1 MVGIYGIGVSAQ
13 GDSYHSN
20 VGIPI
25 NFAEL
30 HVSTITLE
38 PEESGFFEPIPFLV
52 NTLGTMSPL
61 AGFFKTVNGI
71 GDAVS
76 IAGIITQNEAIAD
89 IGEQIN
95 VGKQVEN
102 LLNLA
107 SPGMVDALNKIFELD
122 GDLKDFEIEED
133 FIIYGLA
140 SGDSQDIIELNIAGP
155 TDTGNSKDAITPD
168 MDVETQILKLQN
180 QSQFY
185 RQMLCETD
193 LNDVVVSGESF
204 NELQIYKVYFEVAA
218 HINLVIDQINLLH
231 PTYGVAEKY
240 VLPDF
245 STATDQQLKDAA
257 ILLQQEMCPAF
268 NSLFNRFEAL
278 LYAEALKYAKTSSC
292 CLTSDSDNE
301 DGQDGFVLDQI
312 QWDRLID
319 SLNIPRTFVSLQED
333 EY

>member
-1 MVGIYGIGVSAQ
+1 MPKYLKYIAKPGNSADGSNNIFTNGHTYIPVKVTDDLGQAVNAHLDTLGYNVPVVVFFGSMVGIYGIGVSAQ

-122 GDLKDFEIEED
+122 GDLKDFV
-133 FIIYGLA
+133 GRR
-140 SGDSQDIIELNIAGP
+140 QDKFRA
-155 TDTGNSKDAITPD
+155 
-168 MDVETQILKLQN
+168 V
-180 QSQFY
+180 
-185 RQMLCETD
+185 
-193 LNDVVVSGESF
+193 
-204 NELQIYKVYFEVAA
+204 
-218 HINLVIDQINLLH
+218 
-231 PTYGVAEKY
+231 
-240 VLPDF
+240 
-245 STATDQQLKDAA
+245 
-257 ILLQQEMCPAF
+257 
-268 NSLFNRFEAL
+268 
-278 LYAEALKYAKTSSC
+278 
-292 CLTSDSDNE
+292 
-301 DGQDGFVLDQI
+301 
-312 QWDRLID
+312 
-319 SLNIPRTFVSLQED
+319 
-333 EY
+333 